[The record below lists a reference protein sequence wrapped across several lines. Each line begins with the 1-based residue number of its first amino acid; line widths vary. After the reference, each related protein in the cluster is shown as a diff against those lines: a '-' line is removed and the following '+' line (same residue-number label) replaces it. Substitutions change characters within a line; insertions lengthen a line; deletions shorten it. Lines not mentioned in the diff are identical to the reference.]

1 MKVAICFYGQ
11 PRKYKKVL
19 EQWQLIINE
28 LEADVFIHTWYG
40 LDRGKRLIDSNELIT
55 DFSPKEIQT
64 SNQHK
69 FINLIPEN
77 CKYENQSYHA
87 MQQAF
92 TIKQSFNL
100 MENYSNIFD
109 KKYDIV
115 IKSRMDIE
123 LINVFE
129 FIEFIKTGTKE
140 SNLYVAGNHWQHHTE
155 FDDNI
160 MVGSSESMKEIYSNF
175 FDYTIETISKTKII
189 PGGEQNIFRYIRDTN
204 LLQKIKKINQ
214 LNFNLLVYQK
224 NEEIILN
231 HNEI

>member
-28 LEADVFIHTWYG
+28 LDADVFIHTWYG
-40 LDRGKRLIDSNELIT
+40 LDRGKQLIDSNELIT

-69 FINLIPEN
+69 FINLIPED

-92 TIKQSFNL
+92 TITESFKL
-100 MENYSNIFD
+100 MKNYSNIFN
-109 KKYDIV
+109 KKYDVV
-115 IKSRMDIE
+115 IKCRMDIE
-123 LINVFE
+123 LINIFE
-129 FIEFIKTGTKE
+129 FIEFIKTEIKE
-140 SNLYVAGNHWQHHTE
+140 NNLYVAGNHWQHHIE

-160 MVGSSESMKEIYSNF
+160 MVGSYEIMKEIYSNF